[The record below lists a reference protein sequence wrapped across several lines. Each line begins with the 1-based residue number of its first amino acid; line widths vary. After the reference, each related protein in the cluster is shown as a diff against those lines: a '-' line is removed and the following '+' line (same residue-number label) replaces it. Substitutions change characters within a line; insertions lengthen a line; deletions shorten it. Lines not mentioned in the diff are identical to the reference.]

1 MRWSNWLRTVCR
13 STENVQ
19 NISYRVTDNTR
30 GAIEKMIPLLIW
42 RLDDEDP
49 YVRGAVVNAMVELA
63 KNGV

>member
-19 NISYRVTDNTR
+19 NISYQVPDNTL
-30 GAIEKMIPLLIW
+30 GAIEKMIPLLIQ
-42 RLDDEDP
+42 RLGDSSL